1 MKYNAINLSGLPI
14 SGKSTLAKKL
24 SEIYGWEIYSVG
36 KIWRKKYEKDHP
48 NKDITFEEWWKATTV
63 KDNIDADNQAR
74 EIMKKGNVVG
84 DFRFSIIC
92 KDLPV
97 LLVFVTADLDTRAKR
112 ATETEKYEN
121 KTIEEIKKLLLIREN
136 NEVKMAKE
144 IYGEDYDYRN
154 PKQYHVILDSGKM
167 TVEEEIEKVRLMMK

>member
-1 MKYNAINLSGLPI
+1 MRGENMANSG
-14 SGKSTLAKKL
+14 G
-24 SEIYGWEIYSVG
+24 
-36 KIWRKKYEKDHP
+36 R
-48 NKDITFEEWWKATTV
+48 ITFEEWWKATTV

-121 KTIEEIKKLLLIREN
+121 KTIEEIKMELN
-136 NEVKMAKE
+136 
-144 IYGEDYDYRN
+144 
-154 PKQYHVILDSGKM
+154 
-167 TVEEEIEKVRLMMK
+167 